1 MLDMAVLG
9 LLKQEH
15 TMHGY
20 QIKKELTNQLGQLWR
35 VSFGSLYP
43 AITRL
48 EKMGAVEQV
57 FPKGEVKR
65 RKNIYRITQKGEE
78 IFSEALSE
86 EASIADD
93 AGFGLKLAFF
103 RYVNP
108 ETRVQLLERRR
119 AYLTDK
125 LANLRDQLREY
136 KQRIDDYTYRLMEH
150 GAQTTS
156 ADIEWIDRLI
166 AEEKRAV

>member
-9 LLKQEH
+9 LLKEEH

-20 QIKKELTNQLGQLWR
+20 QIKKELGAQLGQLTR

-43 AITRL
+43 ALTRL
-48 EKMGAVEQV
+48 EKLGAVERV

-65 RKNIYRITQKGEE
+65 RKNIYRITDKGEE
-78 IFSEALSE
+78 MFTDALSE

-93 AGFGLKLAFF
+93 TGFGLKLAFF
-103 RYVNP
+103 RYVKP

-119 AYLTDK
+119 AYLTEK
-125 LANLRDQLREY
+125 LVELRDQLRQY
-136 KQRIDDYTYRLMEH
+136 KQRIDDYTYSLMEH